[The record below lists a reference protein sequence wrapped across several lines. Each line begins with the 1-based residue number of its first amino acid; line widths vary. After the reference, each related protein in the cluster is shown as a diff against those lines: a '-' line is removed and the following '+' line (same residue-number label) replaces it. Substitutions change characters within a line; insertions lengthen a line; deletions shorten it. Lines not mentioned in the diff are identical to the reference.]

1 MNDEMKM
8 MVNAII
14 DEIGRAEDRANRR
27 FDKLEERL
35 DAIQHDVYACRLE
48 TRIEELEQK
57 TA

>member
-1 MNDEMKM
+1 MNEEMKM

-35 DAIQHDVYACRLE
+35 DAIHNDVYACRLE